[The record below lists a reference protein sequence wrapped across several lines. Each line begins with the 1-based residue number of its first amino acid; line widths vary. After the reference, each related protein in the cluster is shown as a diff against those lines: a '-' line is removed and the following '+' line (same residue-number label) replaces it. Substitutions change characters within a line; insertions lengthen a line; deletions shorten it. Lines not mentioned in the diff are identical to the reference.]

1 MRAFHGGLGHLIGPG
16 AALAFAI
23 ALLAS
28 GLASSSVG
36 TYAGQV
42 IMAGFLR
49 RRVPILA
56 RRLATMAPAFLILAT
71 GVEPTHA
78 LILSQVA
85 LSFGIPFA
93 LIPLVVLTSRRTL
106 MGDLVN
112 GRATIAVGA
121 AVAALISGLN
131 VFLLAQTLTG

>member
-1 MRAFHGGLGHLIGPG
+1 
-16 AALAFAI
+16 
-23 ALLAS
+23 
-28 GLASSSVG
+28 
-36 TYAGQV
+36 
-42 IMAGFLR
+42 MAGLLR
-49 RRVPILA
+49 RRVPVLA
-56 RRLATMAPAFLILAT
+56 RRLATMAPAFLILAV

-112 GRATIAVGA
+112 GRSTIALGA
-121 AVAALISGLN
+121 TVAALISGLN